1 MKINKNDRYLLEN
14 AEIVK
19 LKGAC
24 YDPMNVLVFQ
34 LVYVVGMP
42 TSRTKEKDLELIIGW
57 IPFLINH
64 EQSRDKE
71 EVMLMGSLIVGPGM
85 SIDNKELYEVV
96 RQDEKDIILQCMLH
110 KRADI
115 RLDKQ

>member
-1 MKINKNDRYLLEN
+1 
-14 AEIVK
+14 
-19 LKGAC
+19 
-24 YDPMNVLVFQ
+24 
-34 LVYVVGMP
+34 
-42 TSRTKEKDLELIIGW
+42 
-57 IPFLINH
+57 
-64 EQSRDKE
+64 
-71 EVMLMGSLIVGPGM
+71 MLMGSLIVGPGM